1 MILHPDE
8 QKALDVIDST
18 LGAGEPHLAGMF
30 TIFTRLTA
38 GDGIPPDED
47 RIKVFWPAGE
57 LPRRRRSVSARRTLG
72 RPGRD
77 HLQLG
82 PLAGRPLRIVL
93 IPAVLLVLLGLII
106 YASLTSSARC
116 VAARTARTATA
127 AGYSP
132 AGQVCPST
140 QAAAPPGT
148 SDR

>member
-47 RIKVFWPAGE
+47 RIKVFWPASE
-57 LPRRRRSVSARRTLG
+57 LPRRRSVSDHRTLG

-77 HLQLG
+77 HLRLG

-93 IPAVLLVLLGLII
+93 IPAALLVILGLII
-106 YASLTSSARC
+106 YAGVTSSARC
-116 VAARTARTATA
+116 VAARPARTAAA

-132 AGQVCPST
+132 SGRVCPST

-148 SDR
+148 TDR